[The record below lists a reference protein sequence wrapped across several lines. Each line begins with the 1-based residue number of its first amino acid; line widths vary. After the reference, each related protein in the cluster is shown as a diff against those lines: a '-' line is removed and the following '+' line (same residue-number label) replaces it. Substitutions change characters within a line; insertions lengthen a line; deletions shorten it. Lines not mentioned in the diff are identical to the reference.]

1 MIEFTRTVDQPAS
14 LRQTQPCLVV
24 LNGVQKGQAFW
35 LDQPSNRIGRA
46 DDCEICLHDSSVSR
60 VHAEVVQG
68 QDGWLLRD
76 CDSKN
81 GSMLSDRN
89 IVGESPMR
97 DGDLCRFGA
106 ITLQFFMVQTI
117 QAIAAD
123 RYQFRGMSLD
133 ADGLRVIGENSSA
146 SLTETEFRIL
156 ATLMRRPGR
165 VISAPA
171 LMRAAYPRERVVAES
186 TIASH
191 LRNLRRKL
199 QGLGLGE
206 DLIQSHYGRG
216 YALRVNKEVP

>member
-1 MIEFTRTVDQPAS
+1 MIESTRTIDQPAS

-35 LDQPSNRIGRA
+35 LDQPCNRIGRA
-46 DDCEICLHDSSVSR
+46 EECEICLHDNSVSR
-60 VHAEVVQG
+60 VHAELVQG
-68 QDGWLLRD
+68 KDGWLLKD

-81 GSMLSDRN
+81 GSMLSDRS
-89 IVGESPMR
+89 IAGESPVR

-123 RYQFRGMSLD
+123 RYRVSGISLD
-133 ADGLRVIGENSSA
+133 ADGLRVIYKSSTA
-146 SLTETEFRIL
+146 SLTETEFRML

-165 VISAPA
+165 IISAPA
-171 LMRAAYPRERVVAES
+171 LMRAAYPREHVVAES

-199 QGLGLGE
+199 QGLRVAE

-216 YALRVNKEVP
+216 YALNVGKEH